1 MHEQL
6 NSVGRFLFQT
16 AEESRGTKVSDVK
29 LQQSFVQKAQ
39 TVKGKVF
46 VENDNY

>member
-16 AEESRGTKVSDVK
+16 AEERRGTKVSDEK

-39 TVKGKVF
+39 TVEGNVF
-46 VENDNY
+46 AWNNNY